1 MKPKILLT
9 HWVHPETII
18 YLQQHAEVIPNLTR
32 DTLPREEIL
41 ARAADADAIMAFMPD
56 RIDDA
61 FLAACPKLKI
71 VVAALK
77 GYDNFDV
84 DACTRRG
91 IWFSIV
97 PDLLTIPTAELTIG
111 LLLGLTRHIAAGDK
125 FIRSGNFAGWR
136 PELYGTGMAN
146 STVGIIGMGRV
157 GRAIAKR
164 LSGFDMHILYCDS
177 QALPAETELAWNAK
191 KVAFEDLL
199 AASDFVVPMLPV
211 TPETMHLMDAE
222 AIARMHR
229 GSFLI
234 NASRGSVVDEQA
246 VVSALQS
253 GHLAGYAADVFEME
267 EWARDDRPQAIPQA
281 LLDLPEKTLFTP
293 HLGSAVASVRF
304 EIELEAAAN
313 IVQALT
319 GQVPQGALNRPMVK
333 AA

>member
-1 MKPKILLT
+1 MKPTVLLT
-9 HWVHPETII
+9 HWVHPETIA
-18 YLQQHAEVIPNLTR
+18 YLEQHANVIANVTR

-41 ARAADADAIMAFMPD
+41 ARAAHADAIMAFMPD
-56 RIDDA
+56 SIDDD

-97 PDLLTIPTAELTIG
+97 PDLLTVPTAELAIA
-111 LLLGLTRHIAAGDK
+111 LLLGLTRHVMAGDK
-125 FIRSGNFAGWR
+125 FIRSGKFAGWR
-136 PELYGTGMAN
+136 PELYGAGMAG

-164 LSGFDMHILYCDS
+164 LAGFDMNILYCDHHPLS
-177 QALPAETELAWNAK
+177 GQTEQAWNAR
-191 KVAFEDLL
+191 KVELDELL
-199 AASDFVVPMLPV
+199 PASDFVLPMLPM
-211 TPETMHLMDAE
+211 TSQTMHLIDAK
-222 AIARMHR
+222 AIARMRR
-229 GSFLI
+229 GSFLV
-234 NASRGSVVDEQA
+234 NVSRGSVVDEEA
-246 VVSALQS
+246 VVAALGS

-267 EWARDDRPQAIPQA
+267 EWARSDRPLVIPQP
-281 LLDLPEKTLFTP
+281 LLDHPERTLFTP
-293 HLGSAVASVRF
+293 HIGSAVASVRL

-319 GQVPQGALNRPMVK
+319 GKTPQGALNQPMVK